1 MLDDSISSEDITLL
15 DISSE
20 SDVFDENCVVF
31 TSSVGILPID
41 VAGAF
46 TIDVWVGACDGFVV
60 DEKDDSV
67 FGTIVAVDGGRVTM
81 VETVSDGSL
90 DIDWDDVAPD
100 CTMWWGT
107 ILNWLNRAQSL
118 CNRVGVGLEL
128 RLAMII
134 VIGSDL
140 VSGF

>member
-1 MLDDSISSEDITLL
+1 MDRWNGGLLDYSNLSEDITLL

-46 TIDVWVGACDGFVV
+46 TIDVWVGACDGFVF

-67 FGTIVAVDGGRVTM
+67 FGTIAVVDGGRVIM
-81 VETVSDGSL
+81 VETVLDGPL
-90 DIDWDDVAPD
+90 DIDRDVVAPD
-100 CTMWWGT
+100 C
-107 ILNWLNRAQSL
+107 
-118 CNRVGVGLEL
+118 
-128 RLAMII
+128 II
-134 VIGSDL
+134 
-140 VSGF
+140 

>member
-1 MLDDSISSEDITLL
+1 MVDDSTSSEDIALL
-15 DISSE
+15 VISSG
-20 SDVFDENCVVF
+20 SDVFDENGVVF
-31 TSSVGILPID
+31 TSSVGVLFIGF
-41 VAGAF
+41 VGVF
-46 TIDVWVGACDGFVV
+46 TLDVWVGTCDGFVV

-67 FGTIVAVDGGRVTM
+67 LGTIVAVDGGRVTM
-81 VETVSDGSL
+81 VETVSDNSF
-90 DIDWDDVAPD
+90 DIDWDDVVPD